1 MTTQRRL
8 TRPGPFDNQ
17 FMVTTCTPDGTSVEF
32 FEHEEDAIVAARANL
47 HPSVT
52 TYVGKVIKQ
61 GEHAVRGTAGHIALL
76 AEVGQE
82 LRNILRKQYGA
93 TNRKQIAAT
102 LQAMLD
108 GQLAAMRKVHRGE
121 ETDHELT
128 QPGIAA
134 PKCARGRV
142 CSNPPC
148 YPDCTDFEGSGH
160 PVAPPVIR
168 CHPGQ
173 LMANDETKAKMVAL
187 LALLD
192 VLKGDAQM
200 TAVGAD
206 KVGSND
212 AHGRGGKVRL
222 KFTVFGDDARLM
234 RLAVELTELGSNE
247 AIMLRME
254 RALDRDDKLRMAA
267 RMIETWSEVMRRLL
281 DERSLEAGV
290 EVLPSGQR
298 SLPSAYCRPGKPCIN
313 WPACDCLQTM
323 RLPP

>member
-1 MTTQRRL
+1 MTTQRRI
-8 TRPGPFDNQ
+8 TRPGMHDNEY
-17 FMVTTCTPDGTSVEF
+17 MTVTCTPDKTAVEF
-32 FEHEEDAIVAARANL
+32 FEFQAEAETSARDNL
-47 HPSVT
+47 HPTTT
-52 TYVGKVIKQ
+52 TYVGQVIKQ

-76 AEVGQE
+76 AEVDQE

-148 YPDCTDFEGSGH
+148 YPNCTDFEGSGH

-173 LMANDETKAKMVAL
+173 RCTNYPACEHC
-187 LALLD
+187 
-192 VLKGDAQM
+192 GP
-200 TAVGAD
+200 
-206 KVGSND
+206 
-212 AHGRGGKVRL
+212 
-222 KFTVFGDDARLM
+222 ARL
-234 RLAVELTELGSNE
+234 
-247 AIMLRME
+247 
-254 RALDRDDKLRMAA
+254 
-267 RMIETWSEVMRRLL
+267 
-281 DERSLEAGV
+281 
-290 EVLPSGQR
+290 
-298 SLPSAYCRPGKPCIN
+298 
-313 WPACDCLQTM
+313 
-323 RLPP
+323 